1 VISPWRIAV
10 SVSALSGNW
19 SHGGPPRSRWTT
31 AIAVDHHGLGGSR
44 WNTCATTTLYKCTVC
59 NIELYMFI
67 HIADRIMLFF
77 FKLCMYMYYMPFI
90 IKSPNVQPFSLVF
103 ALFTESLTCLTS
115 SVSIVCV
122 SCFRFCFNCFCM
134 KFSLLFLIKDLFFVN
149 HSKTLA
155 RLCTYIARQQLHTS
169 MLHVHA
175 IWYQTIFCFFCY
187 MYWIE

>member
-1 VISPWRIAV
+1 MVYIDTLRLARFLPSTTHHRDSAQSGQLLSHRDTPWNTVISPWRIAV

-77 FKLCMYMYYMPFI
+77 FKLCMYMFYMPFI

-103 ALFTESLTCLTS
+103 ALFTKSLTCLTS
-115 SVSIVCV
+115 EWV
-122 SCFRFCFNCFCM
+122 
-134 KFSLLFLIKDLFFVN
+134 
-149 HSKTLA
+149 
-155 RLCTYIARQQLHTS
+155 
-169 MLHVHA
+169 
-175 IWYQTIFCFFCY
+175 
-187 MYWIE
+187 